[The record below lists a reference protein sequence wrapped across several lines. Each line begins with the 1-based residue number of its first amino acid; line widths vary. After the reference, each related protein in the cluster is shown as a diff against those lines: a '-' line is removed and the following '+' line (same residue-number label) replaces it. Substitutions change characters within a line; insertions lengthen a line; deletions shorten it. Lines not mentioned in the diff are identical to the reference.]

1 MSVFDHA
8 RIIIYRVNKKG
19 LEVFLFKPEQEGDEK
34 WHIPEAIV
42 KQRREPSNLGNIIEL
57 EPIED
62 AQGDVQQVVAMEA
75 DWHEIP
81 SVRAIIKE
89 DVRIVKN
96 TIKNLENG
104 TYVAVKECVK
114 NLLPHEYAM
123 VKELKDILIDRNQAK
138 YI

>member
-19 LEVFLFKPEQEGDEK
+19 LEVFLLESKDESDNK
-34 WHIPEAIV
+34 WQIPEAIV
-42 KQRREPSNLGNIIEL
+42 KERKAPSSDQFIEL
-57 EPIED
+57 EPVENAD
-62 AQGDVQQVVAMEA
+62 GNVQHAVAMEA

-81 SVRAIIKE
+81 SVRKIIKQ
-89 DVRIVKN
+89 DVRIVKD
-96 TIKNLENG
+96 TIKDLEKG

-123 VKELKDILIDRNQAK
+123 IKELKDILIDRNQAK

>member
-1 MSVFDHA
+1 MSVLDHA

-19 LEVFLFKPEQEGDEK
+19 LEVFLLKAEDEGDDK

-42 KQRREPSNLGNIIEL
+42 KQRKSNRFDEIIEL
-57 EPIED
+57 EPIENM
-62 AQGDVQQVVAMEA
+62 QGDMQPVVAMEA

-89 DVRIVKN
+89 DVRIVKD
-96 TIKNLENG
+96 TIKTLEKG
-104 TYVAVKECVK
+104 SYVAVKECIK
-114 NLLPHEYAM
+114 NLMPDEYAM